1 MAKFTCSRDA
11 QWSILGFNIYIHIC
25 LPMGL
30 IAYNLN
36 EKQWAISLTYYIYIY
51 IYIYIYLKEKRELY
65 SWIRTCNS
73 MAQFK
78 NIRSGQWAI

>member
-1 MAKFTCSRDA
+1 MENLIWLTYTYSKENVMAKFTCSRDA

-36 EKQWAISLTYYIYIY
+36 EKQWAISLTYFIYI
-51 IYIYIYLKEKRELY
+51 
-65 SWIRTCNS
+65 
-73 MAQFK
+73 
-78 NIRSGQWAI
+78 